1 MKSMRTKENNIEEY
15 AKLIVEVGVNIQ
27 QDQYLMITAPIQTAY
42 FARALTQCAYAVGAK
57 KVYVDYVDEE
67 LNKVNYMYAPDAAF
81 LEYPE
86 WVAEGKRRLAEKNCA
101 FISISAS
108 NPDLLKEIDPT
119 RIATM
124 QKTASMALEPFR
136 RYSQNGDI
144 AWCVASIPTVEW
156 AHKVFPQATS
166 DQDAVDKLWDKIF
179 IATRIYEESPVEAWK
194 AHTKMLEEKTKFL
207 TSKKFTKLHYRAPGT
222 DLYVE
227 LPKGHIWQG
236 GGSANKV
243 GTYYVANMPTEE
255 IFTMPY
261 KYGVE
266 GTLASTKPLSYGG
279 NLIDNFVLHFEKG
292 RIVDFSADQG
302 YETLKGLIETD
313 EGSHYL
319 GEVAIVPDDSP
330 VSNTDIIFFNTLF
343 DENAS
348 CHFAIGSAYPDTLEG
363 GTKMSKEELEAAG
376 ANTSLTHVDFMV
388 GGKNLTIE
396 GVTESGEHL
405 TILKEGNWAI

>member
-1 MKSMRTKENNIEEY
+1 MRTKENNIEQY
-15 AKLIVEVGVNIQ
+15 ARLIVEVGVNIQ
-27 QDQYLMITAPIQTAY
+27 KDQYLMITAPIQTAY
-42 FARALTQCAYAVGAK
+42 FARALTKCAYEVGAK

-67 LNKVNYMYAPDAAF
+67 LNKVQYMHAPDEAF

-86 WVAEGKRRLAEKNCA
+86 WVAEGKKKLAEKNCA

-108 NPDLLKEIDPT
+108 NPDLLKDVDPK

-124 QKTASMALEPFR
+124 QKTAGMALEAFR
-136 RYSQNGDI
+136 RYTQNGDV

-156 AHKVFPQATS
+156 AHKVFPEAT
-166 DQDAVDKLWDKIF
+166 DDKDAVDKLWDKIF
-179 IATRIYEESPVEAWK
+179 IATRIYEEDPVASWK
-194 AHTKMLEEKTKFL
+194 AHTENLKEKTDFL
-207 TSKKFTKLHYRAPGT
+207 TAKKFTKLHYIAPGT

-236 GGSANKV
+236 GGSYNKA

-255 IFTMPY
+255 IFTMPS
-261 KYGVE
+261 KYGVD
-266 GTLASTKPLSYGG
+266 GKLSSTKPLSYGG
-279 NLIDNFVLHFEKG
+279 NLIDRFVLHFEKG
-292 RIVDFSADQG
+292 RIVDFSAEEG
-302 YETLKGLIETD
+302 YETLKGLVETD

-319 GEVAIVPDDSP
+319 GEVAIVPDNSP
-330 VSNTDIIFFNTLF
+330 VSNTNTIFFNTLF

-348 CHFAIGSAYPDTLEG
+348 CHFAIGSAYPDTIEG
-363 GTKMSKEELEAAG
+363 GTKMTKEELEAAG

-396 GVTESGEHL
+396 GVTEDGEAL
-405 TILKEGNWAI
+405 TILKDGNWAI

>member
-1 MKSMRTKENNIEEY
+1 MNRTKEENLKQY
-15 AKLIVEVGVNIQ
+15 ARLIVEIGVNIQ
-27 QDQYLMITAPIQTAY
+27 KDQYLMITAPIQTAY
-42 FARALTQCAYAVGAK
+42 FARELAKCAYEVGAK

-67 LNKVNYMYAPDAAF
+67 LNKVQYMHAPDEAF

-86 WVAEGKRRLAEKNCA
+86 WVAEGKRKLAEKNCA
-101 FISISAS
+101 FISISAA
-108 NPDLLKEIDPT
+108 NPDLLKDVDSK

-124 QKTASMALEPFR
+124 QKTAGIALEPFR
-136 RYSQNGDI
+136 RYTQNGDV
-144 AWCVASIPTVEW
+144 AWCVASIPTEGW
-156 AHKVFPQATS
+156 ARKVFPEAI
-166 DQDAVDKLWDKIF
+166 DNEEAVEMLWDKIF
-179 IATRIYEESPVEAWK
+179 IANRIYEEDPVASWEN
-194 AHTKMLEEKTKFL
+194 HTKALEEKTKFL
-207 TSKKFTKLHYRAPGT
+207 TEKKFTKLHYTGPGT

-236 GGSANKV
+236 GGSYNKV

-255 IFTMPY
+255 VFTMPH

-266 GTLASTKPLSYGG
+266 GKLASTKPLSYGG
-279 NLIDNFVLHFEKG
+279 NVIDEFVLFFEKG
-292 RIVDFSADQG
+292 RIVDFTAKVG
-302 YETLKGLIETD
+302 YDTLKELIETD

-330 VSNTDIIFFNTLF
+330 VSNTETIFYNTLF

-363 GTKMSKEELEAAG
+363 GTELSKEELEEKG
-376 ANTSLTHVDFMV
+376 ANTSITHVDFMV

-396 GVTESGEHL
+396 GITESGETL
-405 TILKEGNWAI
+405 TILKDGNWAI